1 MNTYRRRVRIVAMA
15 IWAAAFLCAATG
27 VPAQTLHRQ
36 TDSEGRTTFGDRAD
50 ATPSPRA
57 ETVEAPEATPVRKSA
72 ISPRRSAM
80 IEANEAQRVLKQ
92 ARLARERG
100 AEPLPAER
108 VRSAG
113 AGAVNH
119 RYWRRQ
125 EKLRRDVEQALRRS
139 NETRRSFHA
148 SR

>member
-50 ATPSPRA
+50 ATPSPRT
-57 ETVEAPEATPVRKSA
+57 ETVEAPEATPVRKSV

>member
-1 MNTYRRRVRIVAMA
+1 MA
-15 IWAAAFLCAATG
+15 IWAAALLCAATG

-36 TDSEGRTTFGDRAD
+36 TDAGGRITISDRAD
-50 ATPSPRA
+50 ATLSPPA
-57 ETVEAPEATPVRKSA
+57 EPVAAPAAARVLRSG
-72 ISPRRSAM
+72 ISPRRLAM
-80 IEANEAQRVLKQ
+80 IEANEAQRVLRQ

-108 VRSAG
+108 VRGAG

-125 EKLRRDVEQALRRS
+125 EKLRHDVEQVLRRS
-139 NETRRSFHA
+139 NETRRMLYS

>member
-1 MNTYRRRVRIVAMA
+1 MNTHRRRIRMVAMT

-36 TDSEGRTTFGDRAD
+36 TDVEKRITFGDRAD
-50 ATPSPRA
+50 ATPSPPA
-57 ETVEAPEATPVRKSA
+57 ETVAAPEATRVRKSA
-72 ISPRRSAM
+72 ISPRRAAM
-80 IEANEAQRVLKQ
+80 IEANEAQRVLRQ

-100 AEPLPAER
+100 AEPLPGER
-108 VRSAG
+108 VRGAG

-125 EKLRRDVEQALRRS
+125 EKLRRDVEEVLRRS
-139 NETRRSFHA
+139 NETSRTLHA